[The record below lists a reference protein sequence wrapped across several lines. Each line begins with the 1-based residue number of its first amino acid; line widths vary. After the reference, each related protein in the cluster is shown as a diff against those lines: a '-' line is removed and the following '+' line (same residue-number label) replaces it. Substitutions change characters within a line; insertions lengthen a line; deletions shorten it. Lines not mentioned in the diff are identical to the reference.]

1 MCNKDIICPNC
12 GTIEDNDIGYGDF
25 EPGDYEW
32 FCKGCNKYFILNIDY
47 LPVFKSKVNKE
58 EL

>member
-1 MCNKDIICPNC
+1 MWNKDIICPNC
-12 GTIEDNDIGYGDF
+12 GTIEENDIEYGDF

-32 FCKGCNKYFILNIDY
+32 VCKACSKYFILNINY
-47 LPVFKSKVNKE
+47 LPLFNSKINKG